1 MGALLLWYVAYLK
14 AKNAPIIKPGIAIIR
29 DTPSKSHKK
38 IAKIPQLSEPI
49 ITIIIAGFVAAKS
62 NLKL

>member
-1 MGALLLWYVAYLK
+1 MLLSYVAYLK
-14 AKNAPIIKPGIAIIR
+14 AKNAPIIKPGTAIIR

-49 ITIIIAGFVAAKS
+49 ITIIIAGLVAAKT
-62 NLKL
+62 NLML

>member
-1 MGALLLWYVAYLK
+1 LEALLLSYIAYLK

-29 DTPSKSHKK
+29 DTPSRSDKK

-62 NLKL
+62 NLLL

>member
-1 MGALLLWYVAYLK
+1 LEALLLTYIAYLK

-29 DTPSKSHKK
+29 DTPSRSDKK

-49 ITIIIAGFVAAKS
+49 ITIIIAGFVTAKS
-62 NLKL
+62 SLKL

>member
-1 MGALLLWYVAYLK
+1 MAYLK

-29 DTPSKSHKK
+29 DTPSRNDKK
-38 IAKIPQLSEPI
+38 LAKIPQLSEPI
-49 ITIIIAGFVAAKS
+49 ITIIIAGFVAVKS